1 MRNRSFRPMLDVL
14 DYRITP
20 TQLAPVPVVAQ
31 IMNPPVSPVLS
42 DEPDLPT
49 DFSGNGSVGQ
59 VPFWVPDTPAPE
71 TPTPPFWCP

>member
-42 DEPDLPT
+42 DEPDTPT
-49 DFSGNGSVGQ
+49 NYSGH
-59 VPFWVPDTPAPE
+59 PPYWVPADPMNPPSPAP
-71 TPTPPFWCP
+71 PYWCP